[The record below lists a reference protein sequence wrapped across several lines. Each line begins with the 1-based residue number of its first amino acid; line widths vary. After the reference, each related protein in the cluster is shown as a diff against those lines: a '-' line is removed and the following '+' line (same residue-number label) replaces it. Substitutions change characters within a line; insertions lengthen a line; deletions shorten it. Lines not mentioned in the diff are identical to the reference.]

1 MNLIRRAIPATAAI
15 IAVALLVAACGGAT
29 TTTSTSG
36 TDAAAGNGGSGGAAG
51 GPPKNFLPDAYKY
64 SACMRNHGVSDFP
77 DPVVTHTGNGT
88 QVSIHVSQADG
99 TSPQFKTAQQACRG
113 ILPAPS
119 NADLAAQ
126 AQQQRIHGQD
136 LVAFARCL
144 RGRGIDGFPDPNAQ
158 GDWTLQM
165 IQAARDRPHGAAGS
179 RGRARVR
186 VGVERGDSRADVLQ
200 ATSGNLQPSSRQ
212 LRIGVRQLRGNDRE
226 PMSPVRVRSIRRA
239 MPAAALAAGVA
250 LVAAG
255 CGGSSSA
262 TTSTN
267 SAGGQSTD
275 NPVTQAYRYAACMR
289 DHGVANFP
297 DPHVSISGGST
308 QISMMAKGNP
318 NGSPPI
324 QAAQTACRGI
334 LPGPSS
340 VNPGAQA
347 QQQRAR
353 TQDELSLRTACG
365 VTASRLPGS
374 ARAAGRLTLPMIQ
387 AAGIDLTAPQFRTA
401 ALACIPASNGILTRQ
416 AVMQATSGNP
426 AQSGSQTSASSS
438 P

>member
-1 MNLIRRAIPATAAI
+1 
-15 IAVALLVAACGGAT
+15 
-29 TTTSTSG
+29 
-36 TDAAAGNGGSGGAAG
+36 
-51 GPPKNFLPDAYKY
+51 
-64 SACMRNHGVSDFP
+64 
-77 DPVVTHTGNGT
+77 
-88 QVSIHVSQADG
+88 
-99 TSPQFKTAQQACRG
+99 
-113 ILPAPS
+113 
-119 NADLAAQ
+119 
-126 AQQQRIHGQD
+126 
-136 LVAFARCL
+136 
-144 RGRGIDGFPDPNAQ
+144 
-158 GDWTLQM
+158 
-165 IQAARDRPHGAAGS
+165 
-179 RGRARVR
+179 
-186 VGVERGDSRADVLQ
+186 
-200 ATSGNLQPSSRQ
+200 
-212 LRIGVRQLRGNDRE
+212 
-226 PMSPVRVRSIRRA
+226 MSPVRVQSIRRA

-267 SAGGQSTD
+267 SAGGRSTD

-318 NGSPPI
+318 NASPQI

-353 TQDELSLRTACG
+353 THDELSFAHCMRGHGIRGFPDPPAH
-365 VTASRLPGS
+365 
-374 ARAAGRLTLPMIQ
+374 GRLTLPMIQ

-426 AQSGSQTSASSS
+426 AQSGSQTSAGSS

>member
-1 MNLIRRAIPATAAI
+1 
-15 IAVALLVAACGGAT
+15 
-29 TTTSTSG
+29 
-36 TDAAAGNGGSGGAAG
+36 
-51 GPPKNFLPDAYKY
+51 
-64 SACMRNHGVSDFP
+64 
-77 DPVVTHTGNGT
+77 
-88 QVSIHVSQADG
+88 
-99 TSPQFKTAQQACRG
+99 
-113 ILPAPS
+113 
-119 NADLAAQ
+119 
-126 AQQQRIHGQD
+126 
-136 LVAFARCL
+136 
-144 RGRGIDGFPDPNAQ
+144 
-158 GDWTLQM
+158 
-165 IQAARDRPHGAAGS
+165 
-179 RGRARVR
+179 
-186 VGVERGDSRADVLQ
+186 
-200 ATSGNLQPSSRQ
+200 
-212 LRIGVRQLRGNDRE
+212 
-226 PMSPVRVRSIRRA
+226 MSPVRVQSIGRA
-239 MPAAALAAGVA
+239 IPAAALAAGVA
-250 LVAAG
+250 LIAAG

-267 SAGGQSTD
+267 SAGAQSTD

-318 NGSPPI
+318 NGSPQI

-353 TQDELSLRTACG
+353 TQDELSFAHCMRNHGINGFPDPPAQ
-365 VTASRLPGS
+365 
-374 ARAAGRLTLPMIQ
+374 GRLTLPMIQ
-387 AAGIDLTAPQFRTA
+387 AAGIDLTASQFRTA

>member
-1 MNLIRRAIPATAAI
+1 
-15 IAVALLVAACGGAT
+15 
-29 TTTSTSG
+29 
-36 TDAAAGNGGSGGAAG
+36 
-51 GPPKNFLPDAYKY
+51 
-64 SACMRNHGVSDFP
+64 
-77 DPVVTHTGNGT
+77 
-88 QVSIHVSQADG
+88 
-99 TSPQFKTAQQACRG
+99 
-113 ILPAPS
+113 
-119 NADLAAQ
+119 
-126 AQQQRIHGQD
+126 
-136 LVAFARCL
+136 
-144 RGRGIDGFPDPNAQ
+144 
-158 GDWTLQM
+158 
-165 IQAARDRPHGAAGS
+165 
-179 RGRARVR
+179 
-186 VGVERGDSRADVLQ
+186 
-200 ATSGNLQPSSRQ
+200 
-212 LRIGVRQLRGNDRE
+212 
-226 PMSPVRVRSIRRA
+226 MSPVRVRSIGRA
-239 MPAAALAAGVA
+239 IPAAALAAGVA
-250 LVAAG
+250 LIAAG

-267 SAGGQSTD
+267 SAGAQSTD
-275 NPVTQAYRYAACMR
+275 NPVTQAYKYAACMR

-353 TQDELSLRTACG
+353 TQDELSFAHCMRNHGINGFPDPPAQ
-365 VTASRLPGS
+365 
-374 ARAAGRLTLPMIQ
+374 GRLTLPMIQ

>member
-1 MNLIRRAIPATAAI
+1 
-15 IAVALLVAACGGAT
+15 
-29 TTTSTSG
+29 
-36 TDAAAGNGGSGGAAG
+36 
-51 GPPKNFLPDAYKY
+51 
-64 SACMRNHGVSDFP
+64 
-77 DPVVTHTGNGT
+77 
-88 QVSIHVSQADG
+88 
-99 TSPQFKTAQQACRG
+99 
-113 ILPAPS
+113 
-119 NADLAAQ
+119 
-126 AQQQRIHGQD
+126 
-136 LVAFARCL
+136 
-144 RGRGIDGFPDPNAQ
+144 
-158 GDWTLQM
+158 
-165 IQAARDRPHGAAGS
+165 
-179 RGRARVR
+179 
-186 VGVERGDSRADVLQ
+186 
-200 ATSGNLQPSSRQ
+200 
-212 LRIGVRQLRGNDRE
+212 
-226 PMSPVRVRSIRRA
+226 MSPVRVQSIRRA
-239 MPAAALAAGVA
+239 IPAAALAAGVA

-267 SAGGQSTD
+267 SAGAQSTD
-275 NPVTQAYRYAACMR
+275 NPVTQAYKYAACMR

-318 NGSPPI
+318 NGSPQI

-340 VNPGAQA
+340 GNPGAQA

-353 TQDELSLRTACG
+353 TQDELSFAHCMRNHGINGFPDPPAQ
-365 VTASRLPGS
+365 
-374 ARAAGRLTLPMIQ
+374 GRLTLPMIQ

-426 AQSGSQTSASSS
+426 AQSGSQTSAGSG